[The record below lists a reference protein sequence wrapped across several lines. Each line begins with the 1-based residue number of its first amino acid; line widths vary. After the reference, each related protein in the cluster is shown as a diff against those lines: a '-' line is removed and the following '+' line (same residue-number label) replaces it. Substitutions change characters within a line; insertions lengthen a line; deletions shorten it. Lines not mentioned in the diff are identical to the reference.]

1 MDFELSVFLHVY
13 RQRATHYF
21 ICLLL
26 LFFFFTTIIS
36 DEILQLH
43 LLILQLEMFVFLPL
57 ELLVEISLLGGKK
70 NRGCCGFSFKKS
82 PKQTDPLSI
91 LAVDLFSRREFPDC

>member
-1 MDFELSVFLHVY
+1 MCIDSEQLITSSVFC
-13 RQRATHYF
+13 F
-21 ICLLL
+21 
-26 LFFFFTTIIS
+26 FSFFFTTIIS